1 MDREERARAF
11 VDKITQLPEKEQIL
25 VAGIVEG
32 LGMRLSAPVPTAT
45 DTQPAPQQPADTR
58 TA

>member
-1 MDREERARAF
+1 MNREERARAF

-32 LGMRLSAPVPTAT
+32 LGMRLSAPVPTPT
-45 DTQPAPQQPADTR
+45 VTQPAPKQPADTR